1 MSVCQWLL
9 MAAMVVLLLIAGL
22 FASDA
27 DVLAVKP
34 LGCVDEAVRA
44 ELYVD
49 NAGRHTGCGCG
60 WVGDEQVHVFG
71 WPWNSINPV
80 PRSAQTSPTAR
91 QLVDSVLSGY
101 LIRLVETLDT
111 TAALRLDPATRP
123 RNRSRTGC
131 IESG

>member
-9 MAAMVVLLLIAGL
+9 MAAMVVVLLIAGL

-34 LGCVDEAVRA
+34 LGCVDAKLSGPSFTSITPV
-44 ELYVD
+44 VIP
-49 NAGRHTGCGCG
+49 GCGCG

-91 QLVDSVLSGY
+91 QLVHSVLSGY

-123 RNRSRTGC
+123 RNRS
-131 IESG
+131 